1 MTVRSAEAESSVAAQ
16 VAMAIEEM
24 EAIDPAAVGLLNVLA
39 FLGAE
44 DIPRRM
50 LRTGDGSLDREV
62 GGWAKDRAVLMA
74 ALSTLVEKALIKFD
88 GSGVFIHRTRQEAV
102 VRLIEPTAREHFAR
116 CAARL
121 VLDAMPDARLVD
133 QWSWGARTVRH
144 AIVAAAHLETLSVE
158 QRLSARLR
166 LAVARFQMMQGQLEG
181 ARVNLQRAH
190 SLVEQVE
197 PGGRLE
203 ATIWNDLAD
212 THRRLGEFTRALE
225 FAQRALDL
233 HRRLAVPASLGQ
245 QPVDPTKSQMEAGAE
260 TLTPDTTPDADVAA
274 DLRTHGIIEEDR
286 GNLGDALR
294 LLEESLQMFET
305 TLGVENINTV
315 EVLENLFAVL
325 LQAGDLRRASRFL
338 ELSIKIKSRIGGF
351 GDDVKD
357 SSLLLA
363 ILRGEVPAAEGSQQ
377 LSERFQHRYGA
388 RHQFT
393 ADGLRL
399 LGATLTVSGRTD
411 EARTAL
417 QTALEVDQ
425 TNLGP
430 HHYRVAQSRVAL
442 MRLNLH
448 GLDLAAAKGEAI
460 QALDIVNRTPELDRP
475 AVFRLIGIADAVADV
490 GDVAEQRPFLD
501 LLQSHLRRGEGDAPT
516 VMQLNGALSR
526 ALTRSGDR
534 ALLASDVDAALAEYE
549 RALGLARTTTDTHLD
564 DFDAEIRIG
573 FLAALRGDAPVAREH
588 WRAALDLFRDDAYAA
603 WSFWFLVRMYGEL
616 ASKGGHSQAAVEVMN
631 QLLEEAEKEGTLT
644 RFRASITSLVP
655 DGWFVKESI
664 TLLAADGKANVIASA
679 EPLDPS
685 IDTSRYAGI
694 QGDRLR
700 TDFPGYTEHWVEER
714 DVLGGR
720 PGVMR
725 SFTWT
730 PPDGVPVTQVQL
742 YYAISGRGYTATAT
756 TPADNYSAVDHLLL
770 TALQSLRID
779 GE

>member
-16 VAMAIEEM
+16 VAMAVKEM
-24 EAIDPAAVGLLNVLA
+24 EAVDPAAVGLLNVLA

-50 LRTGDGSLDREV
+50 LRTEDGQLDRDV
-62 GGWAKDRAVLMA
+62 GGWANDRAVLMT

-88 GSGVFIHRTRQEAV
+88 GSGVFIHRNRQEAV
-102 VRLIEPTAREHFAR
+102 AQLLEPAARKHFAR
-116 CAARL
+116 SAALL
-121 VLDAMPDARLVD
+121 VHEAMPDARLVD

-144 AIVAAAHLETLSVE
+144 AIVAAGHLETLSVE
-158 QRLSARLR
+158 QHLTARLR

-181 ARVNLQRAH
+181 ARVSLQRAQ
-190 SLVEQVE
+190 SLVEQIE

-225 FAQRALDL
+225 FAQRAHDR
-233 HRRLAVPASLGQ
+233 HRRLAVTASFGQ
-245 QPVDPTKSQMEAGAE
+245 KPVDPAKSQMEAGAE
-260 TLTPDTTPDADVAA
+260 TLTPHTTPDADVAA
-274 DLRTHGIIEEDR
+274 DLRTRGVIEQDR
-286 GNLGDALR
+286 GNLGDALH
-294 LLEESLQMFET
+294 LLEESLQMFQT
-305 TLGVENINTV
+305 TLGVEDINTL

-325 LQAGDLRRASRFL
+325 LEAGDLHRASRFL
-338 ELSIKIKSRIGGF
+338 QYSIDIKSRLRGF
-351 GDDVKD
+351 GDDVED
-357 SSLLLA
+357 SRLLLD
-363 ILRGEVPAAEGSQQ
+363 ILRGEVPAAEGSKQ
-377 LSERFQHRYGA
+377 LSERFHRRYGA
-388 RHQFT
+388 HHQFT

-417 QTALEVDQ
+417 QTALNVDE

-448 GLDLAAAKGEAI
+448 VLDLAAAMNEAI
-460 QALDIVNRTPELDRP
+460 QALDIVRRTPALDRP

-501 LLQSHLRRGEGDAPT
+501 LLESHLLHGAGDPET
-516 VMQLNGALSR
+516 VMEMNGAVSR

-534 ALLASDVDAALAEYE
+534 ALLASDIDAALAEYE
-549 RALGLARTTTDTHLD
+549 RALGFARTTTDTHLD
-564 DFDAEIRIG
+564 DFDAEVRIG
-573 FLAALRGDAPVAREH
+573 FLAALRGDAPLAREH
-588 WRAALDLFRDDAYAA
+588 WRSALDLFKDDALAA
-603 WSFWFLVRMYGEL
+603 WSLWFLVRMYGQL
-616 ASKGGHSQAAVEVMN
+616 ASKGGHSPAARDVLD
-631 QLLEEAEKEGTLT
+631 QLLEDAEKEGKVT
-644 RFRASITSLVP
+644 RFRGSISSLVP
-655 DGWFVKESI
+655 EGWFVKESI

-685 IDTSRYAGI
+685 TDTSQYAGI

-700 TDFPGYTEHWVEER
+700 KEFPGYTEHWVEER

-725 SFTWT
+725 SFSWA
-730 PPDGVPVTQVQL
+730 PPDGEPVTQVQL
-742 YYAISGRGYTATAT
+742 YYAMNGRGYTATAT
-756 TPADNYSAVDHLLL
+756 TPADNYPALDHLLL
-770 TALQSLRID
+770 TALQSLRIE